1 MPVSPDGGRAF
12 AKALADLYADAAA
25 HLLAIVSQRLAAGI
39 DRRGWA
45 ENKLSEVLRL
55 RRDAQRLVTALAD
68 QADAAIFDLLA
79 DAYAAGVLAA
89 GGPGV
94 REASPGIVAANRGA
108 VQAYAAELAGTVQAT
123 HTRMLR
129 SAEDVYRRVIADTA
143 GQVVTGV
150 QTRREAAARAVSRLA
165 AQGVRG
171 FTDRAGRSWELGSYV
186 EMATRTAAGQA
197 HVQGGLDRYTQQGR
211 YLVIVSNAPEECG
224 LCLVPGTVV
233 EGPAPTWRSR
243 LEYRGDVLS
252 ITTASGKNLTGTPN
266 HPVLTPLGWRRLDEL
281 HPGDQVISHD
291 GQQRYAGVVPDDV
304 QVPALIEEAGEARAP
319 LLLAGPTRRD
329 LDQSATYRE
338 VRAVLTHDDLLPE
351 LDTPLSEPLR
361 DLLLVGAVR
370 PTAPLLGLHDLSPD
384 LDRGGAT
391 GTLMGGFEHGGTLLG
406 GGELPP
412 QAHGLTALRGQDF
425 RVHGVQ
431 SPLEAMPLRA
441 GLDTGAPEVVADR
454 PIADAEGGAELL
466 RALSGQVAAD
476 EVLTVGRREFRGH
489 VWDLSTGPA
498 WFVANGIVTHNC
510 RPFEGTVLSLSGREP
525 TPGEVEGHR
534 YAGTLAAARSAGL
547 LHPSCR
553 HSLSAFV
560 PGLTRPLGA
569 PTADPDG
576 DRERQQQRALE
587 RGVRETKR
595 AVAAARQF
603 GDTGELAHQQ
613 AKLRRRQEAL
623 RSFIAE
629 HDRKGYVSEL
639 RTNLRS
645 R

>member
-1 MPVSPDGGRAF
+1 MPVSPDGGYRF
-12 AKALADLYADAAA
+12 AKALSDLYADAAQ
-25 HLLAIVSQRLAAGI
+25 HLLALVSQRLAAGI

-45 ENKLSEVLRL
+45 ELKLSEVLRL
-55 RRDAQRLVTALAD
+55 RRDAQRFVAQLAD
-68 QADAAIFDLLA
+68 RVDGAALDLLA
-79 DAYAAGVLAA
+79 DAYASGVLAA

-94 REASPGIVAANRGA
+94 RQASPGIVATNRGA

-123 HTRMLR
+123 HTRILR
-129 SAEDVYRRVIADTA
+129 TAEDVYRQVIADVA
-143 GQVVTGV
+143 GRGVTGV
-150 QTRREAAARAVSRLA
+150 QTRRQVASDAVRRFAARGIV
-165 AQGVRG
+165 G
-171 FTDRAGRSWELGSYV
+171 FTDRAGRQWELASYA
-186 EMATRTAAGQA
+186 EMASRTAMGQA
-197 HVQGGLDRYTQQGR
+197 HVQGGIDRYTQQGR
-211 YLVIVSNAPEECG
+211 YLVVVSDAPEECG

-304 QVPALIEEAGEARAP
+304 QMPALIEEAGEARAP

-338 VRAVLTHDDLLPE
+338 VRAVLPHDDLLPE
-351 LDTPLSEPLR
+351 LNTPLGEPLR

-370 PTAPLLGLHDLSPD
+370 PGSPLLGLHDLAPD
-384 LDRGGAT
+384 LDRSGAT
-391 GTLMGGFEHGGTLLG
+391 GTRVGGLKHRGTLLG

-431 SPLEAMPLRA
+431 APLETVPLRA
-441 GLDTGAPEVVADR
+441 GLDARPAQVVADR

-510 RPFEGTVLSLSGREP
+510 RPFEGKVLSLTGRIP
-525 TPGEVEGHR
+525 TAGEVGSHA
-534 YAGTLAAARSAGL
+534 YGGTLAHARDEGFM
-547 LHPSCR
+547 HPNCR
-553 HSLSAFV
+553 HAIAAFI
-560 PGLTRPLGA
+560 PGLTKPPTK

-576 DRERQQQRALE
+576 DQLRQTQRSLE
-587 RGVRETKR
+587 RSVREAKR
-595 AVAAARQF
+595 RLAASKQMGFEPHIRQDQARLAAAR
-603 GDTGELAHQQ
+603 
-613 AKLRRRQEAL
+613 EAL
-623 RSFIAE
+623 RSFIDE